1 MKPVVIFMNFIKYL
15 ISKFF
20 FKQVIKSFAIV
31 SFLLI
36 VLFFYLKIS
45 TNHNN
50 YINVPDLTGIEF
62 DKAIQILNDNKLN
75 YVVID
80 SALYNPDLPKFSVV
94 EQIPKSSSEVKKNR
108 KIYLTL
114 NPSNY
119 GKVSIPKITQ
129 ITQRSAVSSLLASDL
144 EVGEITYEDN
154 IGKDMVLKIFIAGK
168 EISEGDLVPKK
179 SKIDLVLGNGQI
191 SENKE

>member
-1 MKPVVIFMNFIKYL
+1 MNFLKYL

-20 FKQVIKSFAIV
+20 FNQVIKSFAIV

-50 YINVPDLTGIEF
+50 YINVPDLTGIKF
-62 DKAIQILNDNKLN
+62 DKAIQILNDSKLN

-94 EQIPKSSSEVKKNR
+94 DQIPKSNSEVKKNR
-108 KIYLTL
+108 KIY
-114 NPSNY
+114 
-119 GKVSIPKITQ
+119 
-129 ITQRSAVSSLLASDL
+129 
-144 EVGEITYEDN
+144 
-154 IGKDMVLKIFIAGK
+154 F
-168 EISEGDLVPKK
+168 
-179 SKIDLVLGNGQI
+179 
-191 SENKE
+191 

>member
-1 MKPVVIFMNFIKYL
+1 M
-15 ISKFF
+15 
-20 FKQVIKSFAIV
+20 IKSFAIV

-80 SALYNPDLPKFSVV
+80 SALYNPDLPKFSIV
-94 EQIPKSSSEVKKNR
+94 EQIPNQVPGKKN
-108 KIYLTL
+108 K
-114 NPSNY
+114 
-119 GKVSIPKITQ
+119 K
-129 ITQRSAVSSLLASDL
+129 
-144 EVGEITYEDN
+144 
-154 IGKDMVLKIFIAGK
+154 FI
-168 EISEGDLVPKK
+168 
-179 SKIDLVLGNGQI
+179 
-191 SENKE
+191 

>member
-1 MKPVVIFMNFIKYL
+1 M
-15 ISKFF
+15 
-20 FKQVIKSFAIV
+20 
-31 SFLLI
+31 
-36 VLFFYLKIS
+36 
-45 TNHNN
+45 
-50 YINVPDLTGIEF
+50 
-62 DKAIQILNDNKLN
+62 
-75 YVVID
+75 
-80 SALYNPDLPKFSVV
+80 YNPDLPKFSIV

-129 ITQRSAVSSLLASDL
+129 ITQRSAISSLLASDL

-154 IGKDMVLKIFIAGK
+154 IGKDMVLKIFIDGN
-168 EISEGDLVPKK
+168 EISEGDMVPKK